1 MSARVTVAILA
12 AAILCAAP
20 ATSAQTLYDRLVG
33 VVSGYPIT
41 RFDVERTATL
51 PELGPALLGLAPRL
65 PERRSWD
72 WAVEQTITDELA
84 LQAARELGVEASMDQ
99 VVMHLEELKR
109 QNGWDDA
116 QFLEALNALGF
127 RSVSAARRAFRR
139 VMSIGQVM
147 RVKVGS
153 RVTVN
158 EKEVAELF
166 RRAHGDGTE
175 PEVKLRQILVRVPLI
190 VRPEVEVEMLAHL
203 EGVRARIVAGELSF
217 EDAARQFSDSP
228 ERADGGDLGW
238 TRRGTYPFDAPAFSL
253 EPGAVSSVSRSYL
266 GFHIMRVDAR
276 RRVPLTSEERLRRVL
291 MQDVYEER
299 FARELAGWRRELRD
313 AAVVRILP
321 EEPLFPFAGP
331 PAS

>member
-1 MSARVTVAILA
+1 MSARVICAVVAA
-12 AAILCAAP
+12 VVLCAAP
-20 ATSAQTLYDRLVG
+20 ANAGQSLYDRLFG

-109 QNGWDDA
+109 QNGWDDT

-166 RRAHGDGTE
+166 RRAHVT
-175 PEVKLRQILVRVPLI
+175 V
-190 VRPEVEVEMLAHL
+190 
-203 EGVRARIVAGELSF
+203 
-217 EDAARQFSDSP
+217 
-228 ERADGGDLGW
+228 
-238 TRRGTYPFDAPAFSL
+238 
-253 EPGAVSSVSRSYL
+253 
-266 GFHIMRVDAR
+266 AR
-276 RRVPLTSEERLRRVL
+276 RHPVDDAIADAQGAPRDRL
-291 MQDVYEER
+291 E
-299 FARELAGWRRELRD
+299 AGDHPQGR
-313 AAVVRILP
+313 
-321 EEPLFPFAGP
+321 
-331 PAS
+331 